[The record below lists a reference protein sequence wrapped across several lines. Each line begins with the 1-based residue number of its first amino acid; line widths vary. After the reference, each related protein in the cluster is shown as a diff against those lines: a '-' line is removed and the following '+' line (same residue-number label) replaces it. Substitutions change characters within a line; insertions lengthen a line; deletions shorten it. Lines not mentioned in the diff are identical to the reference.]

1 MVNCAVYGCTN
12 RTKRAPNDE
21 NFVTVGFFAIPKVVT
36 GQCAKTAALSAAR
49 RAEWFRRIRRDDV
62 DESSTHYRVCGVHF
76 ISGRPTYV
84 MDDMNPD
91 WAPSLKL
98 GYGDRAA
105 DRTASDRR
113 YKRAQA
119 RKSAQTARGQPL
131 LLSGM
136 DARKESTLISTEDL
150 APASPLLVE
159 AAKPALEDCC
169 CTSEDLAVEEDMP
182 GENEETERSPD
193 CGLGS
198 EMYDCGQTTDITLQ
212 SMALLEDENRQLMS
226 DLRDARAKLAA
237 HCLDED
243 AFQENK
249 DMVPFYT
256 GLPNF
261 AILLAVFQLIQR
273 RVSHNDRNCLTKF
286 QEMIVFLI
294 RLRLNTPLQDL
305 AYRFQV
311 SQPTISRIVDR
322 WLEAAFTSMAQLAC
336 TAHAWKFLP
345 SQEAGHNWHLLRLR
359 QHES

>member
-1 MVNCAVYGCTN
+1 
-12 RTKRAPNDE
+12 
-21 NFVTVGFFAIPKVVT
+21 
-36 GQCAKTAALSAAR
+36 
-49 RAEWFRRIRRDDV
+49 
-62 DESSTHYRVCGVHF
+62 
-76 ISGRPTYV
+76 
-84 MDDMNPD
+84 
-91 WAPSLKL
+91 
-98 GYGDRAA
+98 
-105 DRTASDRR
+105 
-113 YKRAQA
+113 
-119 RKSAQTARGQPL
+119 
-131 LLSGM
+131 M

-198 EMYDCGQTTDITLQ
+198 EMQDCGQTTDITLQ

-322 WLEAAFTSMAQLAC
+322 WLEAAFTSMASGVAWLPRNVLRETMPMAFRETFGTRVAVVLDCFEVFIARPSSLLTRALTWSSYKHHNTVKYLIGIAPQGLITFISKGWGGRTSDKYLTENCGAQLAC